1 MEGLRSQMPDENL
14 AWTNISGIFS
24 LIQTSGLI
32 RSEFIVNNS
41 NLIDLERF
49 SFHVIFDFLRN
60 TSEDLARQSF
70 YK

>member
-1 MEGLRSQMPDENL
+1 MPDENL

-24 LIQTSGLI
+24 LIQTAGLI

-49 SFHVIFDFLRN
+49 SFHVIFHFLRN